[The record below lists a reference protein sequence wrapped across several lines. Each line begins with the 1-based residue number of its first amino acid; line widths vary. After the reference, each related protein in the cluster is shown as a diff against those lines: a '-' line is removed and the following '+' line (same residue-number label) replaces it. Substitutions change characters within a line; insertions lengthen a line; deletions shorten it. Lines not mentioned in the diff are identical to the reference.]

1 MEHKPL
7 FELQAVGNVTI
18 AEPAPPMTR
27 EQRVERWIEVLEAT
41 ADRRLRSLY
50 EIEYLSLRERHE
62 CRSKDSP
69 LTVAY
74 EDPVLRAEGLKSDRV
89 GDGLAFFE
97 ITERQLH
104 HAFCSCHVGATFSAR
119 DAAARLRHL
128 LGRRN
133 SAARFG
139 RNVRQRIGDFFAA
152 R

>member
-7 FELQAVGNVTI
+7 LELQAVADVRV

-27 EQRVERWIEVLEAT
+27 EQRLERWIEVLEASAT
-41 ADRRLRSLY
+41 RRLRSLY
-50 EIEYLSLRERHE
+50 QIEYLSPQERNE
-62 CRSKDSP
+62 CRSHDSP

-89 GDGLAFFE
+89 GDCMGFFE

-104 HAFCSCHVGATFSAR
+104 HAFCSCHVGTTFSAK

-128 LGRRN
+128 VGKRN
-133 SAARFG
+133 SAAGFG
-139 RNVRQRIGDFFAA
+139 PSILRRIGDFFAA